1 MGHFKFLYD
10 THVHPYR
17 KKSQTTNSGFNLVN
31 RSTSIIAMAVIPEQT
46 LLSGYKIPCVGL
58 GTWESKPGDF
68 RAAVKTAIGLGYR
81 HFDCALAYG
90 NEKEI
95 GEAFKEITDEGTVKR
110 EELFI
115 TTKLWNTYHSK
126 ARVLEGCKES
136 LTNFG
141 LDYIDLYII
150 HWPFATREND
160 GLYPL
165 TPDGKTDVVDIDFIE
180 TWTAMQDL
188 VDEGMCRSIGV
199 SNFNSKQIQRIL
211 DLGLK
216 HPLSCNQI
224 EISPYNSNGNLLQ
237 FCQSKG
243 IVVVAYCPLGSAE
256 RPWAKPDDP
265 KLLEEPEIAKI
276 ATRYSKSPGQVVLRW
291 GVQRGYIVIPKSVS
305 AARMTQ
311 NIECLTQSLLSF
323 QRGGLGLDTKHEIHT
338 ICSTNSGYFCLHF
351 SYTLIHI
358 C

>member
-311 NIECLTQSLLSF
+311 NIELFDFELNDDEMKFIHGMNRNARCCLWADASHSPYYPF
-323 QRGGLGLDTKHEIHT
+323 KEEV
-338 ICSTNSGYFCLHF
+338 
-351 SYTLIHI
+351 
-358 C
+358 